1 MGLKREHV
9 DTLPSVPICS
19 LTLPSSF
26 QQTISPLQFTTVVPF
41 TLIVLL
47 LIPVS
52 YKRFI
57 SRNKTEHM
65 KEQIRAHLICSQF
78 SPEYALKTE
87 NKPLKT
93 DFKKKSTSF

>member
-1 MGLKREHV
+1 MGLKREHI
-9 DTLPSVPICS
+9 DTLPYAPSTFSTTTS
-19 LTLPSSF
+19 LF
-26 QQTISPLQFTTVVPF
+26 QFTAAVSL

-78 SPEYALKTE
+78 SPEYTLKTE

-93 DFKKKSTSF
+93 DFKKRAHHFENSFFL